1 MTTNIKATQKKFEK
15 IKQIYEYI
23 QTNNVQ
29 RFKDLRN
36 DVKCDT
42 RLISFLSKKIIKKIN
57 GRLTW
62 TINSKPSIAL
72 ARTYQSYIEIEN
84 EKIKAVRK
92 SFRKKTS
99 TKDVAPIAPVKEKS
113 ISILWGLWTIKW

>member
-29 RFKDLRN
+29 KFKDLRN

-62 TINSKPSIAL
+62 TISSEPSIAL
-72 ARTYQSYIEIEN
+72 ARTYQNYIEIEN
-84 EKIKAVRK
+84 EKIRVARK
-92 SFRKKTS
+92 NSRKNRS
-99 TKDVAPIAPVKEKS
+99 SKDVAPVVPVKEKS

>member
-29 RFKDLRN
+29 KFKDLRK

-62 TINSKPSIAL
+62 TISSGPSIAL

-84 EKIKAVRK
+84 EKIRVARK
-92 SFRKKTS
+92 SS
-99 TKDVAPIAPVKEKS
+99 TKNRSSKDVAPVTPVKEKS